1 MDNLGKKLSQ
11 YVITIVLVVFGLMFL
26 VKYLSGDELESQP
39 VAMLIGSIFLIIVGV
54 LAAPDVM
61 SKFPV
66 GITRILGLVGVV
78 LAIFLGWSVWTSVS
92 SEIEFLDTKDR
103 INSRVIQR
111 LKDIREA
118 QEAYAEFNGKYTS
131 NFDTLIAWVKSPVV
145 PITFRMGAFFLD
157 SMPEEKYYELGYVLK
172 RDEVDSVADELGMN
186 REEFKELI
194 NRNKTAYKVVDT
206 IFTSFYDE
214 NFAPDVRRTRK
225 LPPVDL
231 DSLPYSP
238 YKGERWFIRTGS
250 VEKGGLR
257 RPTILVQDPT
267 PFGRD
272 KVKKDTLRFGSLD
285 EPITDGNWK

>member
-11 YVITIVLVVFGLMFL
+11 YVITIVLVVFGLLFL

-39 VAMLIGSIFLIIVGV
+39 VGMLIGAIFLIFVGV

-61 SKFPV
+61 AKFPI
-66 GITRILGLVGVV
+66 GITRVLGIVGIA
-78 LAIFLGWSVWTSVS
+78 LAGFLGYSVWTSVS
-92 SEIEFLDTKDR
+92 SEIEFLETKDR

-157 SMPEEKYYELGYVLK
+157 TMPEEKYYELGYVLK
-172 RDEVDSVADELGMN
+172 RDEVDSMANELGYN
-186 REEFKELI
+186 AQEFERMI
-194 NRNKTAYKVVDT
+194 NANETAYKVVDT
-206 IFTSFYDE
+206 LFTSFYDE
-214 NFAPDVRRTRK
+214 NFAPEVRRTRK

-231 DSLPYSP
+231 DSLPFSP

-250 VEKGGLR
+250 VEKGGLT

-267 PFGRD
+267 PFGRE